1 MNFTCREYNLHTLS
15 VLQNVSAYRTCH
27 YVCFCSA
34 HGTHTRQ
41 RQGLKQ
47 YRASRAY
54 LWIQWEFISPPSRVF
69 FFNKNVFARDLN
81 TYTSVPESTKIV
93 PVQPIYM
100 QNTRCARGHV
110 ATSSGDG
117 RRSSEK
123 IVTKE
128 KTLQQKGRRS
138 EENVFGTF
146 M

>member
-1 MNFTCREYNLHTLS
+1 MGQDLLFLRSLLVFSY
-15 VLQNVSAYRTCH
+15 
-27 YVCFCSA
+27 
-34 HGTHTRQ
+34 
-41 RQGLKQ
+41 
-47 YRASRAY
+47 
-54 LWIQWEFISPPSRVF
+54 F
-69 FFNKNVFARDLN
+69 FFCFYKNLFATDLN
-81 TYTSVPESTKIV
+81 TYTSVQESTKIV

-100 QNTRCARGHV
+100 QNTRCAGGHV

-117 RRSSEK
+117 RCSSEK